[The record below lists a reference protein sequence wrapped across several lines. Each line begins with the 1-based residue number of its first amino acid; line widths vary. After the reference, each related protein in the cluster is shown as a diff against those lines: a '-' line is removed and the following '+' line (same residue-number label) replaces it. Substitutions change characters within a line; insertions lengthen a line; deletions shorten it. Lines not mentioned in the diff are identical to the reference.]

1 MLSSVASWQLLS
13 CNGMEDAGL
22 TELEREL
29 LELISM
35 AGEPTTV
42 LDEEML
48 GSSPGRAVVEA
59 TLRRLSARGLLVP
72 SEPSTQVSLALAT
85 ASASTRT
92 TGGTSR
98 APDEARSVRALA
110 ARNGTRGIR
119 IYPEG
124 TLVRLTQATLNGH
137 RSGVAEGVERLIT
150 PGRARQRTRRA
161 HAGRGVAGL

>member
-1 MLSSVASWQLLS
+1 MLSNVASWQLLS

-59 TLRRLSARGLLVP
+59 TLRGLSARGLL
-72 SEPSTQVSLALAT
+72 
-85 ASASTRT
+85 SAERAVNAGKPRRSDGERVYEDDWWDLTR
-92 TGGTSR
+92 
-98 APDEARSVRALA
+98 
-110 ARNGTRGIR
+110 
-119 IYPEG
+119 
-124 TLVRLTQATLNGH
+124 
-137 RSGVAEGVERLIT
+137 
-150 PGRARQRTRRA
+150 
-161 HAGRGVAGL
+161 AGRSALGQSPRGTERF